1 MPPDTIEVDVSELE
15 KLAREERTTREILEE
30 YTEKYREKGCEPE
43 KVEEKLRE
51 TIAEGVRAG
60 RFRVDGREVPEFT
73 PDEKL
78 QPLEGDE
85 EGSDREGPIREI
97 ELEFSTSLD
106 NMFDIIKIK
115 KAISEDF
122 IKLDAV
128 AEIRIV
134 ASDGEMNEEKYGKI
148 LETFEQLGIQLKK
161 SIRR

>member
-1 MPPDTIEVDVSELE
+1 M
-15 KLAREERTTREILEE
+15 
-30 YTEKYREKGCEPE
+30 
-43 KVEEKLRE
+43 
-51 TIAEGVRAG
+51 
-60 RFRVDGREVPEFT
+60 
-73 PDEKL
+73 
-78 QPLEGDE
+78 
-85 EGSDREGPIREI
+85 EI

-115 KAISEDF
+115 KAINEDF
-122 IKLDAV
+122 LNLDAV